1 MTTSRLVELVV
12 ANSSPGPRRDRLLQ
26 RVFVKTLPPA
36 LNRPFMVAGSE
47 ERQEFLDEMQAQVF
61 PYMPASVLAE
71 LGDRQRLRMLT
82 AKVGSPQDLVKLN
95 RMLRQPLPL
104 GEGEL
109 PTYALG
115 PQLDRLLSPEDRQV
129 GAARLPMPPTLCEVS
144 LSRKRLTLK
153 VSVDNACATAGRLS
167 LAAWAPGGQNFV
179 DLGPE
184 VSRAGPI
191 LLFKI
196 SARRFWHDEFGS
208 SNGSGNGTTDQRQ
221 WVLLLQAERKGTIV
235 AASPIMALSDPV
247 ATRAEETR
255 DGRIQV
261 GATPRGS
268 VVVTVTRTRR
278 LPAWHRPRLV
288 V

>member
-1 MTTSRLVELVV
+1 M
-12 ANSSPGPRRDRLLQ
+12 LQ

-36 LNRPFMVAGSE
+36 LSRPFMVAGSE
-47 ERQEFLDEMQAQVF
+47 ERKEFLDVMQAQVF
-61 PYMPASVLAE
+61 PYMPASVLAD

-82 AKVGSPQDLVKLN
+82 AKTGSPQDLVKLN
-95 RMLRQPLPL
+95 RVLRQPITY

-115 PQLDRLLSPEDRQV
+115 PQLDRLLPPEDRQV
-129 GAARLPMPPTLCEVS
+129 GPARLPMPPTLCEVS

-153 VSVDNACATAGRLS
+153 VSVDPASAAAGRLR
-167 LAAWAPGGQNFV
+167 LGAWLPGSPDFV

-184 VSRAGPI
+184 VSRADPI
-191 LLFKI
+191 RTFKI
-196 SARRFWHDEFGS
+196 SARRFLHDEYLS

-221 WVLLLQAERKGTIV
+221 WILLLQAEKRGTIV
-235 AASPIMALSDPV
+235 AASPIMVPTDTLRA
-247 ATRAEETR
+247 ATTKAEETR
-255 DGRIQV
+255 DGRIQI

-268 VVVTVTRTRR
+268 VVVTVKRARR